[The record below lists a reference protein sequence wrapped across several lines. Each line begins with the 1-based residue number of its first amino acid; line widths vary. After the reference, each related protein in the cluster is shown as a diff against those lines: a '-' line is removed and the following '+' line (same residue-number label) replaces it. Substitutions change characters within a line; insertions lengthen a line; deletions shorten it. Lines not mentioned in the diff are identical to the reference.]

1 VEVFQSKMTPLEPMA
16 AAARRAG
23 LDPGLDAALRA
34 ALAPRRQDRPA
45 DAAAALEI
53 LQQLQAS

>member
-1 VEVFQSKMTPLEPMA
+1 MTPLEPMA